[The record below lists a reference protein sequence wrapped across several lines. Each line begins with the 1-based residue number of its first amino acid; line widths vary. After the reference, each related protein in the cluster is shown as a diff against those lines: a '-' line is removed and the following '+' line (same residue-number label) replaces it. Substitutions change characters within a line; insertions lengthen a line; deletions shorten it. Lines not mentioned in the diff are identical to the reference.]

1 MTTISEKYV
10 GDREIHISPRGS
22 RYILREDGTKLYL
35 IPHDKPRRNFKAP
48 RGAFARFLD
57 SQNSV

>member
-22 RYILREDGTKLYL
+22 KYILHEDGRKLYV
-35 IPHDKPRRNFKAP
+35 IAHKERNRNFKAP
-48 RGAFARFLD
+48 RGAFARFLEA
-57 SQNSV
+57 QNYV

>member
-1 MTTISEKYV
+1 MATISEKYV
-10 GDREIHISPRGS
+10 GDREIHVSPRGS
-22 RYILREDGTKLYL
+22 KYILHEDGRKLYV
-35 IPHDKPRRNFKAP
+35 IPHDKPRRNFKAR